1 MPDGGSDPR
10 LAPEVYGHDPAVT
23 QGELYRP
30 LTLLACHTTRDGAI
44 DLVGQP
50 ILTSYSLELQD
61 TI

>member
-1 MPDGGSDPR
+1 MPDRSSDPR
-10 LAPEVYGHDPAVT
+10 LASEVYGIENKVNLV
-23 QGELYRP
+23 ELYRAVS
-30 LTLLACHTTRDGAI
+30 LLACHTTRDGAI

>member
-1 MPDGGSDPR
+1 MSDGGGNTG
-10 LAPEVYGHDPAVT
+10 LASEVHGHDTTVT

-50 ILTSYSLELQD
+50 ILTGDTLEL
-61 TI
+61 

>member
-1 MPDGGSDPR
+1 MPDRSSDPR
-10 LAPEVYGHDPAVT
+10 LASEVHGHDTTVT

-50 ILTSYSLELQD
+50 ILTGDTLEL
-61 TI
+61 